1 MTPELAANK
10 CQERP
15 SGASTRRIEGNHFA
29 SVAPPWTPM
38 GEPTAL
44 PQVSQLVGR
53 DWLPPSQEPHH
64 ALGPL
69 GLGLWPSSLAQ
80 EASQHDWLDPPMAS
94 SVIPVAKRTVFP
106 GKKVSRVT

>member
-1 MTPELAANK
+1 MPPELAPNK

-53 DWLPPSQEPHH
+53 DWLPPSQEPHPLL
-64 ALGPL
+64 ALWASDFGPR
-69 GLGLWPSSLAQ
+69 LWPRRLPNMTGWIRLW
-80 EASQHDWLDPPMAS
+80 HRL
-94 SVIPVAKRTVFP
+94 
-106 GKKVSRVT
+106 